1 MSKLRS
7 RLFLIRT
14 QLSTEDVDE
23 NVALVHAAR
32 SINEDAT
39 DSAEQQAPVDT
50 VQSNAADTPTP
61 PVAAQETTPPQCK
74 IAEPLQLVF
83 VCLFVFLIVCQVI
96 AESRK
101 FFACFFTAGDLRR
114 LLLIYQ

>member
-1 MSKLRS
+1 MRYNFYCQQVHYWRIFWWDVRQIHERLHSMSKLRS

-39 DSAEQQAPVDT
+39 DAAKQQAPVDT
-50 VQSNAADTPTP
+50 LQSNAADTPTP
-61 PVAAQETTPPQCK
+61 PVAAQETTPPQCR
-74 IAEPLQLVF
+74 IA
-83 VCLFVFLIVCQVI
+83 
-96 AESRK
+96 
-101 FFACFFTAGDLRR
+101 
-114 LLLIYQ
+114 